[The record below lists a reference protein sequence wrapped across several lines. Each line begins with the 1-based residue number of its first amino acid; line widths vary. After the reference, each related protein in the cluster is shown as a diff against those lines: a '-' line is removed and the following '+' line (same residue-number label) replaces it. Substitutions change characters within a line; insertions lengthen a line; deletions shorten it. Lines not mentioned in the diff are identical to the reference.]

1 MDGPQQKFMSIFTET
16 LIKIM
21 NPDKTLVVGVPLQD
35 RPDSRD
41 FPTIFKP
48 KGSHEVRTFFDT
60 ELGYGDE
67 FDLIIILVPIIL
79 HNSVQ

>member
-1 MDGPQQKFMSIFTET
+1 MGGPQQKFMSIFTET

-41 FPTIFKP
+41 FPIIFKP
-48 KGSHEVRTFFDT
+48 
-60 ELGYGDE
+60 
-67 FDLIIILVPIIL
+67 
-79 HNSVQ
+79 